1 MGNYWTGEGDND
13 FRHHLEGSRLNL
25 TTGILFIPT
34 VHPHP
39 PPNSLTESIAD
50 AFARFPSHAPQHG
63 QPVGLHR
70 DCLIVGFLW
79 HLLVRQE
86 KEVRLCVWWAVCSV
100 FSAIHE
106 MTSYTSGPWTHHVC
120 AWFQCRSEES
130 TWCPGTG
137 GMYGC
142 VCHGT
147 STQQLYK
154 SNRCS

>member
-13 FRHHLEGSRLNL
+13 FPHHLEGSRLNL

-39 PPNSLTESIAD
+39 TPNSLTESIAD

-70 DCLIVGFLW
+70 NCLIVGFLW

-86 KEVRLCVWWAVCSV
+86 KEVRLCMWWAVCSV

-106 MTSYTSGPWTHHVC
+106 MTSYTSGPWTQCVC
-120 AWFQCRSEES
+120 LVSVQVRREYLMPWNWR
-130 TWCPGTG
+130 
-137 GMYGC
+137 YGC